1 MSDEI
6 ETGSSAEEQFFNVK
20 TQHGKSIEDSSS
32 DSSGLEIEVID
43 DTPEAERKPP
53 RQEAANE
60 YGDDV
65 TEEELQTTLTA
76 ESGARQNG
84 RCKNMNALVKSF
96 MMKT

>member
-43 DTPEAERKPP
+43 DTPEESVNRLDKRLLTNTVMTLLRK
-53 RQEAANE
+53 
-60 YGDDV
+60 
-65 TEEELQTTLTA
+65 
-76 ESGARQNG
+76 S
-84 RCKNMNALVKSF
+84 CKATVRKFKSV
-96 MMKT
+96 

>member
-43 DTPEAERKPP
+43 DTQKQSVNRLDKRLLTNTVMMLLRK
-53 RQEAANE
+53 
-60 YGDDV
+60 
-65 TEEELQTTLTA
+65 
-76 ESGARQNG
+76 S
-84 RCKNMNALVKSF
+84 CKATVRKFKSV
-96 MMKT
+96 